1 MSTIN
6 YTQSIFLQ
14 EALQAFVATLQP
26 LTAFSRSYSG
36 ATSQKGSAIIVPRV
50 EALTATTFNY
60 TNNSSRPYEAGGGT
74 INSITVNLNN
84 HRYVTS
90 DITDI
95 QAANQSPAILVNF
108 ARQQAKSLAKLVL
121 QDLFANFTT
130 VNYGAAVLSTTVANV
145 SLAGIRTGRT
155 AVIKRDAMP
164 ENLILN
170 ADSYA
175 SLLSD
180 ANMTQAFQYGGSE
193 GVREARLPRVLGMNT
208 FETNVLPTNSIS
220 LVGMIVHP
228 DSLAVAVR
236 TLQPQ
241 RPEVYSRFEILTD
254 DETGLSMGYRE
265 YFEPATGKLYCA
277 MECLFG
283 SAVGLSLGAGL
294 IVRTD

>member
-36 ATSQKGSAIIVPRV
+36 TTSQKGSAIIVPRV
-50 EALTATTFNY
+50 EALTATTFSY
-60 TNNSSRPYEAGGGT
+60 TANSSRPYEAGGGT

-95 QAANQSPAILVNF
+95 QAANQAPAILVNF

-121 QDLFANFTT
+121 QDIFANFTT
-130 VNYGAAVLSTTVANV
+130 VNFGAAALSTTVANV
-145 SLAGIRTGRT
+145 SLAGIRTGRSV
-155 AVIKRDAMP
+155 VIKRDAMP

-170 ADSYA
+170 ADAYA

-228 DSLAVAVR
+228 DALAVAVR

-254 DETGLSMGYRE
+254 DESGLSMGYRE
-265 YFEPATGKLYCA
+265 YFEPATGKLYSA